1 MTNKDIQTL
10 IDKYLAG
17 LTSPDEERQLARAL
31 QNAENQPTEWQ
42 AVSLML
48 GELAQGEAEY
58 DAIMAQR
65 SRQSASAK
73 PSALL
78 IALRFISSAAA
89 IYLVGLFV
97 WLQLQPAPKAEM
109 AYTPKTEPTK
119 PAPQPAYCTEGTP
132 REILMCYIEHRKA
145 QPDTYKQL
153 KQMNYENQ

>member
-1 MTNKDIQTL
+1 MTNKDIQQL

-17 LTSPDEERQLARAL
+17 ETSPAEELQLASEL
-31 QNAENQPTEWQ
+31 QHCDSISSEWQ
-42 AVSLML
+42 AVSIML
-48 GELAQGEAEY
+48 GELTQGEAEY
-58 DAIMAQR
+58 DRIMA
-65 SRQSASAK
+65 SRQPVSSK

-89 IYLVGLFV
+89 IYLVGLFI
-97 WLQLQPAPKAEM
+97 WLQLQPTPNVQM
-109 AYTPKTEPTK
+109 AYTPKAEQTQ

>member
-1 MTNKDIQTL
+1 MTNNDIQTL
-10 IDKYLAG
+10 VDKYLAG
-17 LTSPDEERQLARAL
+17 ATSPQEELQLAAAL
-31 QNAENQPTEWQ
+31 QSAENQPAEWQ

-48 GELAQGEAEY
+48 GELTLGEAEY
-58 DAIMAQR
+58 DAIMAR
-65 SRQSASAK
+65 RQPVSSK

-89 IYLVGLFV
+89 IYLIGLFI
-97 WLQLQPAPKAEM
+97 WLQLQPAPKAQM
-109 AYTPKTEPTK
+109 AYTPKVEQSQ

>member
-31 QNAENQPTEWQ
+31 QSAENQSAEWQ

-48 GELAQGEAEY
+48 GELTQGEAEY
-58 DAIMAQR
+58 DAIIA
-65 SRQSASAK
+65 SRKPVSSK

-89 IYLVGLFV
+89 IYLVGLFI
-97 WLQLQPAPKAEM
+97 WLQLQPAPKAQM
-109 AYTPKTEPTK
+109 AYTPKAEQSQ

-132 REILMCYIEHRKA
+132 REILMCYMERRKA
-145 QPDTYKQL
+145 QPHFYQQIKKMTYESK
-153 KQMNYENQ
+153 

>member
-1 MTNKDIQTL
+1 MTNNDIQTL
-10 IDKYLAG
+10 VDKYLAG
-17 LTSPDEERQLARAL
+17 VTSPQEELQLAAAL
-31 QNAENQPTEWQ
+31 QQQAELPAEWQ

-48 GELAQGEAEY
+48 GELTQGEAEY
-58 DAIMAQR
+58 DAIMA
-65 SRQSASAK
+65 SRQPAFSK

-89 IYLVGLFV
+89 IYLVGLFI
-97 WLQLQPAPKAEM
+97 WLQLQPAPKAQM
-109 AYTPKTEPTK
+109 AYTPKAEQTQ

>member
-1 MTNKDIQTL
+1 MTNNDIQTL
-10 IDKYLAG
+10 VDKYLAG
-17 LTSPDEERQLARAL
+17 ATSPQEELQLAAAL
-31 QNAENQPTEWQ
+31 QQQAELPAEWQ

-48 GELAQGEAEY
+48 GELTQGEAEY
-58 DAIMAQR
+58 DAIIA
-65 SRQSASAK
+65 SRQPASGK
-73 PSALL
+73 PSAML

-89 IYLVGLFV
+89 IYLIGLFI
-97 WLQLQPAPKAEM
+97 WLQLQPAPKAQM
-109 AYTPKTEPTK
+109 AYTPKVEQSQ

>member
-1 MTNKDIQTL
+1 MTNNDIQTL
-10 IDKYLAG
+10 VDKYLAG
-17 LTSPDEERQLARAL
+17 ATSPQEELQLAAAL
-31 QNAENQPTEWQ
+31 QQQAELPAEWQ

-48 GELAQGEAEY
+48 GELTQGEAEY
-58 DAIMAQR
+58 DAIMAN
-65 SRQSASAK
+65 RQLAFSK

-89 IYLVGLFV
+89 IYLVGLFI
-97 WLQLQPAPKAEM
+97 WLQLQPAPKAQM
-109 AYTPKTEPTK
+109 AYTPKTEQTQ
-119 PAPQPAYCTEGTP
+119 PAPLPAYCTEGTP

>member
-1 MTNKDIQTL
+1 MTNNDIQTL

-17 LTSPDEERQLARAL
+17 ATSPQEELQLAAAL
-31 QNAENQPTEWQ
+31 QQQAELPAEWQ

-48 GELAQGEAEY
+48 GELTQGEAEY
-58 DAIMAQR
+58 DAIIA
-65 SRQSASAK
+65 SRQPVSSK

-89 IYLVGLFV
+89 IYLVGLFI
-97 WLQLQPAPKAEM
+97 WLQLQPTPNVQM
-109 AYTPKTEPTK
+109 AYTPKVEQSQ

>member
-1 MTNKDIQTL
+1 MTNKDIQAL

-17 LTSPDEERQLARAL
+17 LTSPQEELQLSQAL
-31 QNAENQPTEWQ
+31 QQQDNLPAEWQ

-48 GELAQGEAEY
+48 GELTLGEAEY
-58 DAIMAQR
+58 EAIIAHGK
-65 SRQSASAK
+65 SVSAK
-73 PSALL
+73 PSATL

-89 IYLVGLFV
+89 LYLVGLFV

-109 AYTPKTEPTK
+109 AYTPKVEQSQ

-132 REILMCYIEHRKA
+132 REILMCYLERRQA

-153 KQMNYENQ
+153 KLMNYENQ

>member
-1 MTNKDIQTL
+1 MTNNDIQTL
-10 IDKYLAG
+10 VDKYLAG
-17 LTSPDEERQLARAL
+17 ATSPQEELQLAAAL
-31 QNAENQPTEWQ
+31 QQQAELPAEWQ

-48 GELAQGEAEY
+48 GELTLGEAEY
-58 DAIMAQR
+58 DAIIA
-65 SRQSASAK
+65 SRQPVSSK

-89 IYLVGLFV
+89 IYLIGLFI
-97 WLQLQPAPKAEM
+97 WLQLQPAPKAQM
-109 AYTPKTEPTK
+109 AYTPKVEQTQ
-119 PAPQPAYCTEGTP
+119 PAPKPAYCTEGTP

>member
-17 LTSPDEERQLARAL
+17 LTSPDDERQLASAL
-31 QNAENQPTEWQ
+31 QSADNQPAEWQ

-48 GELAQGEAEY
+48 GELTQGEVEY

-65 SRQSASAK
+65 SRQSASAN
-73 PSALL
+73 PSTLL
-78 IALRFISSAAA
+78 ITLRFISSAVA
-89 IYLVGLFV
+89 IYLVGLFI

-109 AYTPKTEPTK
+109 TYTPKTEQK
-119 PAPQPAYCTEGTP
+119 QPAPHPAYCTEGTP

-145 QPDTYKQL
+145 QPNTYKQL
-153 KQMNYENQ
+153 KQLNDENE

>member
-1 MTNKDIQTL
+1 MTNNDIQTL
-10 IDKYLAG
+10 VDKYLAG
-17 LTSPDEERQLARAL
+17 ATSPQEELQLAATL
-31 QNAENQPTEWQ
+31 QQQAELPAEWQ

-48 GELAQGEAEY
+48 GELTQGEAEY
-58 DAIMAQR
+58 DAIMA
-65 SRQSASAK
+65 SRQPVSSK
-73 PSALL
+73 PSAML

-89 IYLVGLFV
+89 IYLIGLFI
-97 WLQLQPAPKAEM
+97 WLQLQPAPKAQM
-109 AYTPKTEPTK
+109 AYTPKAEQTQ

>member
-1 MTNKDIQTL
+1 MTNTDIQTL
-10 IDKYLAG
+10 VDKYLAG
-17 LTSPDEERQLARAL
+17 ATSPQEELQLAAAL
-31 QNAENQPTEWQ
+31 QQQAELPAEWQ

-48 GELAQGEAEY
+48 GELTQGEAEY
-58 DAIMAQR
+58 DAIMA
-65 SRQSASAK
+65 SRQPVSSK

-89 IYLVGLFV
+89 IYLVGLFI
-97 WLQLQPAPKAEM
+97 WLQLQPAPKAQM
-109 AYTPKTEPTK
+109 AYTPKVEQSQ

>member
-1 MTNKDIQTL
+1 MTNKDIQQL

-17 LTSPDEERQLARAL
+17 ETSPAEELQLTSEL
-31 QNAENQPTEWQ
+31 QHCDNISDEWQ
-42 AVSLML
+42 AVSIML
-48 GELAQGEAEY
+48 GELTQGEAEY
-58 DAIMAQR
+58 DAIIA
-65 SRQSASAK
+65 SRQPVSSK
-73 PSALL
+73 PSAML

-89 IYLVGLFV
+89 IYLIGLFI
-97 WLQLQPAPKAEM
+97 WLQLQPAPKAQM
-109 AYTPKTEPTK
+109 AYTPKVEQSQ

>member
-1 MTNKDIQTL
+1 MTNKDIQHL

-17 LTSPDEERQLARAL
+17 ETSPAEELQLTSEL
-31 QNAENQPTEWQ
+31 QQQAELPAEWQ

-48 GELAQGEAEY
+48 GELTQGEAEY
-58 DAIMAQR
+58 DAIIA
-65 SRQSASAK
+65 SRQPVSSK
-73 PSALL
+73 PSAML

-89 IYLVGLFV
+89 IYLVGLFI
-97 WLQLQPAPKAEM
+97 WLQLQPAPKAQM
-109 AYTPKTEPTK
+109 AYTPKVEQSQ
-119 PAPQPAYCTEGTP
+119 PAPQLAYCTEGTP

>member
-10 IDKYLAG
+10 VDKYLAG
-17 LTSPDEERQLARAL
+17 ATSPQEELQLAAAL
-31 QNAENQPTEWQ
+31 QQQAELPAEWQ

-48 GELAQGEAEY
+48 GELTQGEAEY
-58 DAIMAQR
+58 DAIIA
-65 SRQSASAK
+65 SRQPVSSK
-73 PSALL
+73 PSAML

-89 IYLVGLFV
+89 IYLVGLFI
-97 WLQLQPAPKAEM
+97 WLQLQPAPKAQM
-109 AYTPKTEPTK
+109 AYTPKVEQSQ
-119 PAPQPAYCTEGTP
+119 PAPKPAYCTEGTP

>member
-1 MTNKDIQTL
+1 MTNKDIQQL

-17 LTSPDEERQLARAL
+17 ETSPAEELQLAAAL
-31 QNAENQPTEWQ
+31 QQQAELPAEWQ

-48 GELAQGEAEY
+48 GELTQGEAEY
-58 DAIMAQR
+58 DAIIA
-65 SRQSASAK
+65 SRQPVSSK

-89 IYLVGLFV
+89 IYLIGLFI
-97 WLQLQPAPKAEM
+97 WLQLQPAPKAQM
-109 AYTPKTEPTK
+109 AYTPKAEQTQ

>member
-1 MTNKDIQTL
+1 MTNNDIQTL

-17 LTSPDEERQLARAL
+17 ATSPQEELQLAAAL
-31 QNAENQPTEWQ
+31 QSAENQPDEWQ
-42 AVSLML
+42 AVSMML
-48 GELAQGEAEY
+48 GELTLGEAEY
-58 DAIMAQR
+58 DAIIA
-65 SRQSASAK
+65 SRQPASGK
-73 PSALL
+73 PSAML

-89 IYLVGLFV
+89 IYLVGLFI
-97 WLQLQPAPKAEM
+97 WLQLQPAPKAQM
-109 AYTPKTEPTK
+109 AYTPKAEQTQ

>member
-10 IDKYLAG
+10 VDKYLAG
-17 LTSPDEERQLARAL
+17 ATSPQEELQLAAAL
-31 QNAENQPTEWQ
+31 QQQAELPAEWQ

-48 GELAQGEAEY
+48 GELTLGEAEY
-58 DAIMAQR
+58 DAIIA
-65 SRQSASAK
+65 SRQPVSSK

-89 IYLVGLFV
+89 IYLVGLFI
-97 WLQLQPAPKAEM
+97 WLQLQPAPKAQM
-109 AYTPKTEPTK
+109 AYPPKVEQSQ
-119 PAPQPAYCTEGTP
+119 PAPKPAYCTEGTP

>member
-1 MTNKDIQTL
+1 MTNTDIQTL
-10 IDKYLAG
+10 VDKYLAG
-17 LTSPDEERQLARAL
+17 ATSPQEELQLAAAL
-31 QNAENQPTEWQ
+31 QQQAELPAEWQ

-48 GELAQGEAEY
+48 GELTLGEAEY
-58 DAIMAQR
+58 DAIIA
-65 SRQSASAK
+65 SRQPVFSK

-89 IYLVGLFV
+89 IYLVGLFI
-97 WLQLQPAPKAEM
+97 WLQLQPAPKAQM
-109 AYTPKTEPTK
+109 AYTPKVEQSQ